1 MTAGA
6 GREEAAAPEA
16 LAPAALVDRSRWQ
29 PVGGGSICQV
39 WHAATADGQP
49 VIVKDA
55 PYDVAIE
62 ADGLAALR
70 RAGAP
75 VPAVLAVEG
84 RRLVLER
91 VGGPPDWA
99 GLGAAVA
106 SLHGV
111 TASAYGWHRDNLIGE
126 LPQPNGWLPDE
137 RLEQRSGSRLDW
149 PAFFF
154 HRRIAPFLGAPG
166 LPADLRA
173 RLERA
178 GDGPLAEL
186 LPPEPPASLIHGDLW
201 SGNVVAGRWLIDPA
215 VNHADRELELAF
227 AALFG
232 GLPDA
237 FWRAYHDAW
246 PLADGWRER
255 RPALQLYHLLVHV
268 THFGAGWAGAVRQRL
283 DQLGW

>member
-1 MTAGA
+1 MTPAGDA
-6 GREEAAAPEA
+6 GGAVEPV
-16 LAPAALVDRSRWQ
+16 ALVDRSRWR
-29 PVGGGSICQV
+29 PAGGGSICQV
-39 WHAATADGQP
+39 WHAETADGQP
-49 VIVKDA
+49 VVVKDA
-55 PYDVAIE
+55 PYDVGIE

-75 VPAVLAVEG
+75 VPAVLAATG

-91 VGGPPDWA
+91 VDGPADWA
-99 GLGAAVA
+99 ALGAAVA
-106 SLHGV
+106 SLHAV

-126 LPQPNGWLPDE
+126 LTQPNGWLT
-137 RLEQRSGSRLDW
+137 DW
-149 PAFFF
+149 PTFFF
-154 HRRIAPFLGAPG
+154 RRRIAPFLDAPG
-166 LPADLRA
+166 LPADLRR

-178 GDGPLAEL
+178 GEGPLADL
-186 LPPEPPASLIHGDLW
+186 LPPHPPASLIHGDLW

-237 FWRAYHDAW
+237 FWRAYQDVW

-268 THFGAGWAGAVRQRL
+268 AHFGSGWAGAVADRL